1 LTQLDPRNRPHG
13 FLPLLEID
21 DDGRELAT
29 FTWTGDDEIDA
40 FAGLRDQGASMRE
53 KERFSNQ
60 GILRD

>member
-1 LTQLDPRNRPHG
+1 
-13 FLPLLEID
+13 LLEID